1 MFMYTR
7 TYVCMYIYIYIII
20 YIYIHMYIYIHI
32 FNIYINKHTNIYVH
46 VHTHTSVMT
55 YSSLCNACVFIL
67 LGEQE
72 VAREALHRAAQ
83 RIHLQEDSHVRRIR
97 LLVLHRAAVC
107 RSVLARLRLFLVQH
121 RDPWHPQSP
130 CNTLRHAEMHTW
142 QIRRIRLL
150 LTSYRERR

>member
-1 MFMYTR
+1 MY
-7 TYVCMYIYIYIII
+7 YIYKQTYK
-20 YIYIHMYIYIHI
+20 Y
-32 FNIYINKHTNIYVH
+32 IYVH
-46 VHTHTSVMT
+46 IHTHTSVMT
-55 YSSLCNACVFIL
+55 YSSLCNACVLIL

-107 RSVLARLRLFLVQH
+107 RSVLARLSPFLVH
-121 RDPWHPQSP
+121 YRDPWHPQSP
-130 CNTLRHAEMHTW
+130 CNTLRHAETHTW

-150 LTSYRERR
+150 LTSYRQRR